1 VISRDSRAAVEAARL
16 RRALEQVALLAAAYE
31 AHTMTAEAAAYQAG
45 QVAAAELT
53 RRKGAGR
60 R

>member
-1 VISRDSRAAVEAARL
+1 VNLKKTRDVVAAARL
-16 RRALEQVALLAAAYE
+16 RRALERVALLSAAYE
-31 AHTMTAEAAAYQAG
+31 AHTMTAEAAAYEAG